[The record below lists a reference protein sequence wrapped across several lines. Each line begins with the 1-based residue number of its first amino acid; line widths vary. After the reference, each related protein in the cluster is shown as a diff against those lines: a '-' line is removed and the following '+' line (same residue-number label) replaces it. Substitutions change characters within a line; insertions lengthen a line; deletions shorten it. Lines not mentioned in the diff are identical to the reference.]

1 MFTSI
6 LQYSDR
12 GLKLEESVSAG
23 RGCILPI
30 FVTCLMWQKP
40 HNLSSSFHPWP
51 AQNFSDY
58 LENNSTLMKYILKT
72 GLLYLTNV
80 AMSWDSSSTSW
91 ISSTSAATC
100 HRIYDAPQFMYTHS
114 ICCAALYHFFC
125 EKVAN
130 DAHKSEDHWSLQGNQ
145 VHLLFRQ
152 YMHILK
158 HQIPNCLHRYTTA
171 TKSFASV
178 YLRNCREISTTTI
191 WRLKRQWVW
200 S

>member
-1 MFTSI
+1 
-6 LQYSDR
+6 
-12 GLKLEESVSAG
+12 
-23 RGCILPI
+23 
-30 FVTCLMWQKP
+30 
-40 HNLSSSFHPWP
+40 
-51 AQNFSDY
+51 
-58 LENNSTLMKYILKT
+58 
-72 GLLYLTNV
+72 
-80 AMSWDSSSTSW
+80 MSWDSSSTSW
-91 ISSTSAATC
+91 ISSTSATTC
-100 HRIYDAPQFMYTHS
+100 QRIYDAPQFMYTHY
-114 ICCAALYHFFC
+114 ICCAALSHFFC

-152 YMHILK
+152 YMHILE

-171 TKSFASV
+171 TESFASV